1 MKGREWLIK
10 GGKMAGG
17 RAELVDQWMN
27 GWMDVKWEKE
37 RGKVCYGG
45 NIGNQ
50 LEAGRMWRRDR
61 LAKE

>member
-1 MKGREWLIK
+1 
-10 GGKMAGG
+10 
-17 RAELVDQWMN
+17 MN

-50 LEAGRMWRRDR
+50 LEAGRGCGGGTG
-61 LAKE
+61 

>member
-1 MKGREWLIK
+1 
-10 GGKMAGG
+10 
-17 RAELVDQWMN
+17 MN

-50 LEAGRMWRRDR
+50 LEVGGDVEEGQASQRVGRGMKGDENRVPWVKKLISRW
-61 LAKE
+61 K

>member
-1 MKGREWLIK
+1 
-10 GGKMAGG
+10 
-17 RAELVDQWMN
+17 MN

-50 LEAGRMWRRDR
+50 LEVGGDVEEGQASQRVGRGMKGDEDR
-61 LAKE
+61 VPWVKN